1 VTSDGYRVGETGMFI
16 VDDVLCF
23 PISGFLWVA
32 REIYNAARQEL
43 AVDTET
49 ITAELI
55 DLHMLLEAGEITSEV
70 FDARE
75 KELLDRLDK
84 IEECG
89 VRAEAS
95 Q

>member
-1 VTSDGYRVGETGMFI
+1 MFI

-23 PISGFLWVA
+23 PFSGILWIV
-32 REIYNAARQEL
+32 RQVYDAARQEL
-43 AVDTET
+43 AADTET
-49 ITAELI
+49 ITAELM

-75 KELLDRLDK
+75 KELLDRLDE

-89 VRAEAS
+89 VRVRAEAYE
-95 Q
+95 